1 MADINGTT
9 RSLANLEDINESLEE
24 IRRAITTGSENLEE
38 IRSSIATGNEIQIR
52 IAKALEEVLHLAL
65 RQEATK

>member
-24 IRRAITTGSENLEE
+24 IRRAITTG
-38 IRSSIATGNEIQIR
+38 NEIQER

-65 RQEATK
+65 RQETIE

>member
-1 MADINGTT
+1 MADINGTA
-9 RSLANLEDINESLEE
+9 RSLANLEDINES
-24 IRRAITTGSENLEE
+24 LEE